1 MNEKFAALV
10 PMKGHSERV
19 NNKNVRKFG
28 DKPLLCHI
36 LQALH
41 KSVYVSKIY
50 VDTDSEEI
58 ASIAAERFNRIEI
71 IKRPAKLCGDM
82 VSMNDIIKYDI
93 SEIGADYYI
102 QSHATNPLLQTCTI
116 DQACKKYL
124 CALDR
129 YDSLFTVNKVQ
140 ARFYDK
146 MVHPINHDPDCLI
159 RTQDL
164 EPWYEENSNLYIFS
178 KDSFIAA
185 NARIGKR
192 PQMLVMNPLESVDI
206 DEESD
211 FVLAEEIY
219 KSGVLRHLEEK
230 I

>member
-19 NNKNVRKFG
+19 KNKNLRKFG
-28 DKPLLCHI
+28 DKPLLCHV

-41 KSVYVSKIY
+41 ESEYVSKIY
-50 VDTDSEEI
+50 IDTDSDEI
-58 ASIAAERFNRIEI
+58 ARMAMERFERIEI

-102 QSHATNPLLQTCTI
+102 QSHATNPLLRTCTI
-116 DQACKKYL
+116 EKACEKYL
-124 CALDR
+124 GGLGQ

-140 ARFYDK
+140 TRFYDK
-146 MVHPINHDPDCLI
+146 MARPVNHDPNRLI

-185 NARIGKR
+185 DARIGKT
-192 PQMLVMNPLESVDI
+192 PQMLVMDSLESVDI

-219 KSGVLRHLEEK
+219 KSGVLRHLEER

>member
-19 NNKNVRKFG
+19 KNKNLRKFG
-28 DKPLLCHI
+28 GKPLLYHI

-41 KSVYVSKIY
+41 ESGYVSKIY
-50 VDTDSEEI
+50 IDTDSDEI
-58 ASIAAERFNRIEI
+58 AQAAAGSYKRIEI
-71 IKRPAKLCGDM
+71 IKRPARLCGDM

-102 QSHATNPLLQTCTI
+102 QSHATNPLLRTSTI
-116 DQACKKYL
+116 DKACERYL
-124 CALDR
+124 EGLGQ
-129 YDSLFTVNKVQ
+129 YDSLFTVNKIQ
-140 ARFYDK
+140 TRFYDG
-146 MVHPINHDPDCLI
+146 MARPVNHNPDHLI

-178 KDSFIAA
+178 KDSFFAK
-185 NARIGKR
+185 NARIGAH
-192 PQMLVMNPLESVDI
+192 PQMLVMDSLESVDI

-211 FVLAEEIY
+211 FIIAEEIY
-219 KSGVLRHLEEK
+219 KSGVLEHLEESV
-230 I
+230 